1 MMAAGHWKCFK
12 MPDYCSCGAELPPDS
27 LFCHK
32 CGKPQRDIVE
42 VGPPPAPVA
51 APVAQVAQQDSPY
64 PAPAS
69 PALAGAPGFRNP
81 VAVRI
86 AIPVGM
92 AAALL
97 GMSVLPFVG
106 WLAGGFF
113 SVFFYRR
120 KTQSLLTVNSGVHM
134 GWITGLVM
142 FPLSAAVVTVQQ
154 LPEVL
159 SGRWAAMF
167 QAQMKSF
174 PAQDPA
180 LQRQIAQFLQSG
192 AGGAVMLLFSLV
204 FLFLVIIGLSVAGGA
219 LGAKMVGR
227 R

>member
-1 MMAAGHWKCFK
+1 
-12 MPDYCSCGAELPPDS
+12 MPDTCTCGAELPSDA

-42 VGPPPAPVA
+42 VEPQPPLGAV
-51 APVAQVAQQDSPY
+51 PVAQQVQPY
-64 PAPAS
+64 PPPAS

-86 AIPVGM
+86 AVLVGV

-97 GMSVLPFVG
+97 GMSLLPFVG

-120 KTQSLLTVNSGVHM
+120 KTQCLLTVNAGVHM

-142 FPLSAAVVTVQQ
+142 FPLSAAVVAAQQ

-167 QAQMKSF
+167 QAQMKNFS
-174 PAQDPA
+174 AQDPA
-180 LQRQIAQFLQSG
+180 LQHQMAQFLQTG
-192 AGGAVMLLFSLV
+192 AGLAVMLLFSLV
-204 FLFLVIIGLSVAGGA
+204 FLFLMITGLSVAGGA